1 MSTLAQQFATDYA
14 KGVVPAALDALKLVK
29 RNTKRIAM
37 LALAVSTP
45 HQALYLFG
53 LGHPHGALDVIAAV
67 FFAVL
72 IPLTIDLGIIT
83 SLAVTQTVGI
93 AKRAKRRALIVLA
106 LLVAAS
112 ATVNVLA
119 EGPIV
124 VRALTAFTAVVL
136 ALVEWMA
143 AAIAPDFTELEQAE
157 ASAAPAVAVVDEAA
171 AERRRAAARK
181 GAATKAAKAAKAKAE
196 RDAANERRRL
206 GRMEREMRE
215 AFDTTVAPVSPA
227 PAGKAHGYL

>member
-45 HQALYLFG
+45 HQALYLYG
-53 LGHPHGALDVIAAV
+53 LGEHRGALDLIAAL

-93 AKRAKRRALIVLA
+93 AKRAKRRALIVLG

-119 EGPIV
+119 EGPVV
-124 VRALTAFTAVVL
+124 VRVLTAFTAVVL

-157 ASAAPAVAVVDEAA
+157 TTAAPAVETKSAARSEAA
-171 AERRRAAARK
+171 KR
-181 GAATKAAKAAKAKAE
+181 GAATRAANKAAKDAE
-196 RDAANERRRL
+196 REAANERRRIA
-206 GRMEREMRE
+206 RMEREMRT
-215 AFDTTVAPVSPA
+215 AFDTTLAPVSPA
-227 PAGKAHGYL
+227 PAGEDAAYL